1 MIFFCFSRFFLLLS
15 LVFLVFGFLCF
26 FFSSRRR
33 HTRCA
38 LVTGVQTCAL
48 PIWEVS
54 ARARAAELGRSYLAL
69 NATGRHRFLSLLA
82 EEFGPDREQV
92 AAAVEALGKA
102 DGEEARRGAERGL
115 RKALEPRWRRLLT
128 RFNALPE
135 GVKFLVDLRAE
146 LLSMA
151 KDSAELSDLNSDLR
165 ELLAAWFDVGLL
177 ELRQI
182 T

>member
-1 MIFFCFSRFFLLLS
+1 MI
-15 LVFLVFGFLCF
+15 
-26 FFSSRRR
+26 RRPPR
-33 HTRCA
+33 STRTDT
-38 LVTGVQTCAL
+38 LFPYTTL
-48 PIWEVS
+48 FRS
-54 ARARAAELGRSYLAL
+54 RSYLAL

-151 KDSAELSDLNSDLR
+151 KDSAELSELNSDLR
-165 ELLAAWFDVGLL
+165 ELRAAGFEVGLL
-177 ELRQI
+177 EVGEI
-182 T
+182 HWEE

>member
-1 MIFFCFSRFFLLLS
+1 MI
-15 LVFLVFGFLCF
+15 
-26 FFSSRRR
+26 RRPPR
-33 HTRCA
+33 STRTDT
-38 LVTGVQTCAL
+38 LFPYTTL
-48 PIWEVS
+48 FRS
-54 ARARAAELGRSYLAL
+54 RSYLAL

-128 RFNALPE
+128 RFNACPE
-135 GVKFLVDLRAE
+135 GVKSLVDLRAE

-151 KDSAELSDLNSDLR
+151 KDSVEQSDLNSDLR
-165 ELLAAWFDVGLL
+165 HRKSKRLNS
-177 ELRQI
+177 
-182 T
+182 